1 MHQLRLKKTGTQ
13 TIDLRKAS
21 SIATYPR
28 HNKQRKTRTTEE
40 GRAEARGESGGHLDV
55 IRLLDLGGGGV
66 DADPQDI
73 VVSAVLHHGRQ
84 LLSWFSPAAA
94 LEATGTKRRSLM
106 PAAMEEAGA

>member
-73 VVSAVLHHGRQ
+73 VVGAVLHHGRQ
-84 LLSWFSPAAA
+84 LLDLTAGSSRSYMHQ
-94 LEATGTKRRSLM
+94 ETGINASGNGGSRR
-106 PAAMEEAGA
+106 